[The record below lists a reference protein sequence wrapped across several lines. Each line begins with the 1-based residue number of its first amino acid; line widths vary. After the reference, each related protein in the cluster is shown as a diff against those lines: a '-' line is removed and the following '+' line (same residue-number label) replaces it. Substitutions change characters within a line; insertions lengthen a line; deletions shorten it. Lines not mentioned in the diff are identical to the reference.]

1 MFFPYDLQSRSV
13 QGRLVVSGVQE
24 SGDLGLPD
32 SYNIAMLEQKG
43 SNVNTIPKDQE
54 EEIMIP
60 YNCIVQIAWDKD
72 VGTRLQ
78 DVRNAKN
85 ISQKK
90 LATLTEPTVSFDTIL
105 KWEQGK
111 VASVSRE
118 RLDFVLKTLGAD
130 IRDLFP
136 TVTIKSFSQKR

>member
-1 MFFPYDLQSRSV
+1 
-13 QGRLVVSGVQE
+13 
-24 SGDLGLPD
+24 
-32 SYNIAMLEQKG
+32 MLEQKG
-43 SNVNTIPKDQE
+43 SNVNTISKDRE

-60 YNCIVQIAWDKD
+60 YSCIVQIAWDKD
-72 VGTRLQ
+72 VGARLQ

-90 LATLTEPTVSFDTIL
+90 LATLTEPIVSFDTIL

-118 RLDFVLKTLGAD
+118 RLDFVLEILGAD

-136 TVTIKSFSQKR
+136 TVTIKSFGQKR